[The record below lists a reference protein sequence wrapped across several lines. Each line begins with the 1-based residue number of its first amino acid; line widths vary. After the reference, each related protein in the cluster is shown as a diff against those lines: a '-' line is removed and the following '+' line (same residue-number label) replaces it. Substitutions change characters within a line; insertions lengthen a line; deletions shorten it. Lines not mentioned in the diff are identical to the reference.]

1 MKKILGLIAL
11 AVIGAILSA
20 TLVVAI
26 MSITEDRTDRVVK
39 NNRKLRKEVSSLIEV
54 VADNN
59 DRIHQLER
67 ILRRRGIPIPGGD
80 TEQTD
85 SSQQPGAASR

>member
-1 MKKILGLIAL
+1 MKKTLGLIAL
-11 AVIGAILSA
+11 AILGAILSA

-39 NNRKLRKEVSSLIEV
+39 NNRKLREQVSSLIEV
-54 VADNN
+54 VEDNN
-59 DRIHQLER
+59 NRIHQLER
-67 ILRRRGIPIPGGD
+67 VLRRRGIPIPGGG

-85 SSQQPGAASR
+85 SSQQRGAAPR